1 MNARTRCRGILATLA
16 ATLAPALALT
26 IGACATPQVSE
37 KVQNAAAAPLVN
49 TQWRL
54 THLGGQVLTN
64 PPGATAISLQLQPD
78 NPRVTG
84 FAGCN
89 RMFGAYLLN
98 GDQLKFDQI
107 GATRMACLDESRM
120 KLEQDYFQALSQVA
134 GWKITDSSL
143 ELLDAGGETLTT
155 FVADDAVAAR

>member
-16 ATLAPALALT
+16 LTLAPALALT
-26 IGACATPQVSE
+26 IGACATPPVSE
-37 KVQNAAAAPLVN
+37 KVQNAAAAPLVS

-64 PPGATAISLQLQPD
+64 PPGANAISLQLQSD

-89 RMFGAYLLN
+89 RMFGGYLLN

-107 GATRMACLDESRM
+107 GATKMACFDESRM

-143 ELLDAGGETLTT
+143 ELLDAGGATLTT